1 MKTFNIIKGLAL
13 VCAVSLYACNESNEI
28 PEETLSLGK
37 NVEEVGDNEYV
48 VTVGAS
54 GNSNESRGIQNGRFD
69 NVYDPDK
76 IYVHSTKEDED
87 ADYLTLN
94 VKNGAFSYRIKM
106 NGDGTF
112 TLSSK
117 VDEPVSSDSGAQ
129 TYSEI
134 YFSSWTSD
142 TWKGIMDDSSIQV
155 DGKGTTIEVMEVED
169 RTGKGNWREIYRS
182 ENNYT
187 GDELLNLTAL
197 NMGRVVAGYGN
208 TVIFTDFENGEQ
220 LSVDRWKEIITD
232 SNGDDPSDWGV
243 TLYLGNFPTTYNL
256 IDKSVGKG
264 RAYYSSSENI
274 FKECSYSVGNSTT
287 TGVGMDTMG
296 EEHFDY
302 LCTPTTLL
310 KDEYVNA
317 YIVIRNVPTGKKYTV
332 RIEHFDEEDNYCVPT
347 PNNIEQLVSIFDVRD
362 LGKAF
367 DMIPDENVKGVSIN
381 VPASRALDSDF
392 ELKPRKVIRVKL

>member
-13 VCAVSLYACNESNEI
+13 VCAVSLYACSESNEI

-37 NVEEVGDNEYV
+37 NVKEVGDNEYV

-69 NVYDPDK
+69 DVYDPDK
-76 IYVHSTKEDED
+76 IYVHSMTGD
-87 ADYLTLN
+87 AGCLTLN

-106 NGDGTF
+106 NDDGTF
-112 TLSSK
+112 TLSNK

-142 TWKGIMDDSSIQV
+142 TWEGIMDDSSIQV
-155 DGKGTTIEVMEVED
+155 DGNGTTIKVMEVED
-169 RTGKGNWREIYRS
+169 RTSKDNWREIYRS

-187 GDELLNLTAL
+187 GNGLLSLTAL
-197 NMGRVVAGYGN
+197 NMDRVVAGYGN

-232 SNGDDPSDWGV
+232 PHGDEPRDWGV
-243 TLYLGNFPTTYNL
+243 TLYLGNFPTTYNF
-256 IDKSVGKG
+256 IDNSVGEG

-274 FKECSYSVGNSTT
+274 FKECSYSVGVSTT

-296 EEHFDY
+296 EEHFNY

-310 KDEYVNA
+310 EKEYVNA

-332 RIEHFDEEDNYCVPT
+332 RIEHFDEGDNYCVPT

-367 DMIPDENVKGVSIN
+367 GMIPDENAVGVSIN

>member
-106 NGDGTF
+106 NDDGTF

-142 TWKGIMDDSSIQV
+142 TWEGIMDDSSIQV
-155 DGKGTTIEVMEVED
+155 DGKGTTIKVMEVED
-169 RTGKGNWREIYRS
+169 RTSKGNWREIYRS

-187 GDELLNLTAL
+187 GNELLNLTAL
-197 NMGRVVAGYGN
+197 NMDRVVAGYGN

-220 LSVDRWKEIITD
+220 LSVDRWKEIIKD
-232 SNGDDPSDWGV
+232 PKGDDPSDWMV

-256 IDKSVGKG
+256 IDKSVGEE

-296 EEHFDY
+296 EEQFDY

-367 DMIPDENVKGVSIN
+367 EMIPDENVEGVSIN

>member
-13 VCAVSLYACNESNEI
+13 VCAVSLYACSESNEI

-37 NVEEVGDNEYV
+37 NVKEVGDNEYV

-76 IYVHSTKEDED
+76 IYVHSTTGD
-87 ADYLTLN
+87 ADYYLTLN
-94 VKNGAFSYRIKM
+94 VENGAFSYRIKM
-106 NGDGTF
+106 NDDGTF

-117 VDEPVSSDSGAQ
+117 VDEPVSSDSDAR

-155 DGKGTTIEVMEVED
+155 DGKGTTIKVMEVED
-169 RTGKGNWREIYRS
+169 RTDKGNWREIYRS

-187 GDELLNLTAL
+187 GNGLLNLTAL
-197 NMGRVVAGYGN
+197 NMDRVVAGYGN

-232 SNGDDPSDWGV
+232 PNGDELSDWKV
-243 TLYLGNFPTTYNL
+243 TLYLGSFPTTYNF
-256 IDKSVGKG
+256 INNSVGEE

-287 TGVGMDTMG
+287 TGAGMDTMG

-310 KDEYVNA
+310 EKELVNA
-317 YIVIRNVPTGKKYTV
+317 YIVICNVPTGKKFTV
-332 RIEHFDEEDNYCVPT
+332 RIDHFDEGDNYCVPT

-367 DMIPDENVKGVSIN
+367 GMIPDENAVGVSID

>member
-28 PEETLSLGK
+28 PEETLSLGE
-37 NVEEVGDNEYV
+37 NVKEVGDNEYV

-76 IYVHSTKEDED
+76 IYVHSTTEG
-87 ADYLTLN
+87 AGYLTLN

-106 NGDGTF
+106 NDDGTF

-155 DGKGTTIEVMEVED
+155 DGNGTTIEVMKVED

-182 ENNYT
+182 ENNYR
-187 GDELLNLTAL
+187 GNGLLKLTAL
-197 NMGRVVAGYGN
+197 NMDRVVAGYGN

-220 LSVDRWKEIITD
+220 LSVDRWKEIITHPD
-232 SNGDDPSDWGV
+232 GDEPSDWGM
-243 TLYLGNFPTTYNL
+243 TLYLGNFPTTYNF
-256 IDKSVGKG
+256 IGKSVGEG

-274 FKECSYSVGNSTT
+274 FTECSYSVGNSTT

-296 EEHFDY
+296 EEHFNY

-310 KDEYVNA
+310 EKEYVNA

-332 RIEHFDEEDNYCVPT
+332 RIEHFDEGDNYCVPT

-367 DMIPDENVKGVSIN
+367 GMINENVEGVSIN